1 MNKQELIEF
10 EERVAEKFNNAE
22 IKAPVHLYYGNED
35 DIIEVFK
42 NINNIIKDFDINKF
56 GKSKPKFD
64 KMELSNLN
72 SKFFQLM
79 NYEDISDQL
88 NNLDL
93 KITSEFWKLIKGNI
107 NTLND
112 VKFWWN
118 IIYGKIK
125 SINNDQ
131 EFTHL
136 ALKTLPKDS
145 FDQSTWSTWTSLLMK
160 ESGRKGKDL
169 FKPLR
174 LSLTGESNGPEMANL
189 VLTMGRDKI
198 VERLNNKD

>member
-1 MNKQELIEF
+1 
-10 EERVAEKFNNAE
+10 
-22 IKAPVHLYYGNED
+22 
-35 DIIEVFK
+35 
-42 NINNIIKDFDINKF
+42 
-56 GKSKPKFD
+56 
-64 KMELSNLN
+64 MELSNLN

-88 NNLDL
+88 NNLDF
-93 KITSEFWKLIKGNI
+93 KITSEFWNLIKGNI

-198 VERLNNKD
+198 VERLNDKD